1 MNEREIHYLC
11 GLPRSGNTILSTILN
26 QNPDI
31 AATPNSVITEIFK
44 DLHNL
49 KNSDVFKNYPDHK
62 SYDNVIKAVIPEYY
76 KDWKE
81 PIIIDRGPWG
91 APNNLKFLKHYVNP
105 KPKIIVLVRDVLEV
119 LASFIEW
126 ADKNYDAF
134 INKLGTND
142 TEKKCDLLMNPD
154 GLIIKELIAIKH
166 LVDHHPGTYKLVDYN
181 DLVKNPEKI
190 IKEIYKFYGIKP
202 FKHNFKSLKQ
212 FEVNGMSYDDKVVGA
227 NLHTIKT
234 RGINKTKRDIKKI
247 LPKSIIKKYANLNVW
262 LPSKE
267 S

>member
-1 MNEREIHYLC
+1 
-11 GLPRSGNTILSTILN
+11 
-26 QNPDI
+26 
-31 AATPNSVITEIFK
+31 
-44 DLHNL
+44 
-49 KNSDVFKNYPDHK
+49 
-62 SYDNVIKAVIPEYY
+62 
-76 KDWKE
+76 
-81 PIIIDRGPWG
+81 
-91 APNNLKFLKHYVNP
+91 
-105 KPKIIVLVRDVLEV
+105 
-119 LASFIEW
+119 
-126 ADKNYDAF
+126 
-134 INKLGTND
+134 
-142 TEKKCDLLMNPD
+142 MNPD
-154 GLIIKELIAIKH
+154 GLIVKELIAIKH

>member
-1 MNEREIHYLC
+1 MSRKVIHYLC
-11 GLPRSGNTILSTILN
+11 GLPRAGNTILSTILN

-31 AATPNSVITEIFK
+31 AATANSVITEIFR
-44 DLHNL
+44 DLYNL
-49 KNSDVFKNYPDHK
+49 KHSDVFQNYPDHK

-76 KDWKE
+76 KNWKE
-81 PIIIDRGPWG
+81 TIIIDRGPWG

-105 KPKIIVLVRDVLEV
+105 KPKIVVLVRDVLEV

-134 INKLGTND
+134 PNRYGTMD
-142 TEKKCDLLMNPD
+142 TEKRCELLMNPD
-154 GLIIKELIAIKH
+154 GLIVKELIAIKH

-190 IKEIYKFYGIKP
+190 IKEIYQFYEIKP
-202 FKHNFKSLKQ
+202 FKHNLKTFKQ
-212 FEVNGMSYDDKVVGA
+212 FEVNGMSYDDKAVGS

-234 RGINKTKRDIKKI
+234 KGISKTKRNINKV
-247 LPKSIIKKYANLNVW
+247 LPKSIIEKYANLNVW

>member
-1 MNEREIHYLC
+1 MNKKVIHYLC

-31 AATPNSVITEIFK
+31 AATANSVITEIFK
-44 DLHNL
+44 DLNSL
-49 KNSDVFKNYPDHK
+49 KNSDVFQNYPDHK

-81 PIIIDRGPWG
+81 SIIIDRGPWG
-91 APNNLKFLKHYVNP
+91 APNNLKFLKHYINP
-105 KPKIIVLVRDVLEV
+105 KPKIVVLVRDVLEV

-134 INKLGTND
+134 PNRAGTMD
-142 TEKKCDLLMNPD
+142 TEKRCDLLMNQD
-154 GLIIKELIAIKH
+154 GLIVKELIAIKH

-190 IKEIYKFYGIKP
+190 IKEIYEFYEIKS
-202 FKHNFKSLKQ
+202 FKHNLKNFKQ
-212 FEVNGMSYDDKVVGA
+212 FKVNGMSYDDKVVGA

-234 RGINKTKRDIKKI
+234 KGINKTKRNINKV
-247 LPKSIIKKYANLNVW
+247 LPKSIIKKYGNLNVW
-262 LPSKE
+262 TN
-267 S
+267 

>member
-1 MNEREIHYLC
+1 VSRKVIHYLC
-11 GLPRSGNTILSTILN
+11 GLPRAGNTILSTILN
-26 QNPDI
+26 QNPEI
-31 AATPNSVITEIFK
+31 AATANSIITEIFK
-44 DLHNL
+44 DLNNL
-49 KNSDVFKNYPDHK
+49 KHLDIFQNYPDYK

-76 KDWKE
+76 KNWKE
-81 PIIIDRGPWG
+81 TIIIDRGPWG

-105 KPKIIVLVRDVLEV
+105 KPKIVVLVRDVLEV

-134 INKLGTND
+134 PNRYGTMD
-142 TEKKCDLLMNPD
+142 TEKRCDLLMNQD
-154 GLIIKELIAIKH
+154 GLIVKELIAIKH

-190 IKEIYKFYGIKP
+190 IKGIYEFYEIKP
-202 FKHNFKSLKQ
+202 FKHNLKTFKQ
-212 FEVNGMSYDDKVVGA
+212 FEVNGMSYDDKAVGS

-234 RGINKTKRDIKKI
+234 KGISKTKRNINKV
-247 LPKSIIKKYANLNVW
+247 LPKSIIEKYGNLNVW

-267 S
+267 F

>member
-1 MNEREIHYLC
+1 VNKKVIHYLC

-49 KNSDVFKNYPDHK
+49 KNSDVFQNYPNHK

-81 PIIIDRGPWG
+81 SIIIDRGPWG

-105 KPKIIVLVRDVLEV
+105 KPKIVVLVRDVLEV

-134 INKLGTND
+134 PNRAGTMD
-142 TEKKCDLLMNPD
+142 TEKRCDLLMNQD
-154 GLIIKELIAIKH
+154 GLIVKELIAIKH

-190 IKEIYKFYGIKP
+190 IKEIYEFYEIKS
-202 FKHNFKSLKQ
+202 FKHNLKNFKQ
-212 FEVNGMSYDDKVVGA
+212 FKVNGMSYDDEVVGA

-234 RGINKTKRDIKKI
+234 KGINKTKRNINKV
-247 LPKSIIKKYANLNVW
+247 LPKSIIKKYGNLNVW
-262 LPSKE
+262 TN
-267 S
+267 

>member
-1 MNEREIHYLC
+1 MSKKVIHYLC
-11 GLPRSGNTILSTILN
+11 GLPRAGNTILSTILN

-31 AATPNSVITEIFK
+31 AATANSVITEIFR
-44 DLHNL
+44 NL
-49 KNSDVFKNYPDHK
+49 NNSKHSDVFQNYPDHK

-91 APNNLKFLKHYVNP
+91 APNNLKFLKYYVNP

-134 INKLGTND
+134 PNRAGTMD
-142 TEKKCDLLMNPD
+142 TEKRCELLMNQD
-154 GLIIKELIAIKH
+154 GLIVKELIAIKH
-166 LVDHHPGTYKLVDYN
+166 LVDHHPGAYKLVDYN

-190 IKEIYKFYGIKP
+190 IKEIYKFYDIKP
-202 FKHNFKSLKQ
+202 FKHNFKNFKQ
-212 FEVNGMSYDDKVVGA
+212 FEVNGMGYNDKAVGA
-227 NLHTIKT
+227 NLHTIK
-234 RGINKTKRDIKKI
+234 IKKISKTKRNINKI
-247 LPKSIIKKYANLNVW
+247 LPKSIIEKYSNLNVW

>member
-1 MNEREIHYLC
+1 VSKKVIHYLC
-11 GLPRSGNTILSTILN
+11 GLPRAGNTILSTILN

-31 AATPNSVITEIFK
+31 AATPNSIITEIFK
-44 DLHNL
+44 DLNNIKH
-49 KNSDVFKNYPDHK
+49 SDVFQNYPDHK

-91 APNNLKFLKHYVNP
+91 APYNLKFLKHYVNP
-105 KPKIIVLVRDVLEV
+105 KPKIVILVRDVLEV

-134 INKLGTND
+134 PNKHGTMD
-142 TEKKCDLLMNPD
+142 TEKRCELLMKTD
-154 GLIIKELIAIKH
+154 GLIVKELIAIKH
-166 LVDHHPGTYKLVDYN
+166 LIDHHPSTYKLVDYN
-181 DLVKNPEKI
+181 NLVKNPKKI
-190 IKEIYKFYGIKP
+190 IEEIYKFYGIKS
-202 FKHNFKSLKQ
+202 FKHNFKSFKQ
-212 FEVNGMSYDDKVVGA
+212 FKVNGMGYDDKIVGT

-234 RGINKTKRDIKKI
+234 TGINKTKRDIKKI
-247 LPKSIIKKYANLNVW
+247 LPESVIKKYNNLNVW

>member
-1 MNEREIHYLC
+1 VNKKVIHYLC

-26 QNPDI
+26 QNPNI
-31 AATPNSVITEIFK
+31 AATANSVITEIFK

-49 KNSDVFKNYPDHK
+49 KNSDVFQNYPNHK

-81 PIIIDRGPWG
+81 SIIIDRGPWG

-105 KPKIIVLVRDVLEV
+105 KPKIVVLVRDVLEV

-134 INKLGTND
+134 PNRAGTMD
-142 TEKKCDLLMNPD
+142 TEKRCDLLMNQD
-154 GLIIKELIAIKH
+154 GLIVKELIAIKH

-190 IKEIYKFYGIKP
+190 IKEIYEFYEIKS
-202 FKHNFKSLKQ
+202 FKHNLKNFKQ
-212 FEVNGMSYDDKVVGA
+212 FKVNGMSYDDEVVGA

-234 RGINKTKRDIKKI
+234 KGINKTKRNINKV
-247 LPKSIIKKYANLNVW
+247 LPKSIIKKYGNLNVW
-262 LPSKE
+262 TN
-267 S
+267 

>member
-1 MNEREIHYLC
+1 VSKKVIHYLC
-11 GLPRSGNTILSTILN
+11 GLPRAGNTILSTILN
-26 QNPDI
+26 QNPNI
-31 AATPNSVITEIFK
+31 AATANSVITEIFK

-49 KNSDVFKNYPDHK
+49 KNSDVFQNYPNHK

-81 PIIIDRGPWG
+81 SIIIDRGPWG
-91 APNNLKFLKHYVNP
+91 APNNLKFLKHYINP
-105 KPKIIVLVRDVLEV
+105 KPKIVVLVRDVLEV

-134 INKLGTND
+134 PNRAGTMD
-142 TEKKCDLLMNPD
+142 TEKRCELLMNHD
-154 GLIIKELIAIKH
+154 GLIINELIAIKH

-190 IKEIYKFYGIKP
+190 IKEIYEFYEIKS
-202 FKHNFKSLKQ
+202 FKHNFKTFKQ
-212 FEVNGMSYDDKVVGA
+212 FKVNGMSYNDKAVGA

-234 RGINKTKRDIKKI
+234 KGISKTKRDIKKI
-247 LPKSIIKKYANLNVW
+247 LPKSIIEKYGNLNVW
-262 LPSKE
+262 TN
-267 S
+267 

>member
-1 MNEREIHYLC
+1 VNKKVIHYLC

-26 QNPDI
+26 QNPEI
-31 AATPNSVITEIFK
+31 AATPNSIITEIFK

-49 KNSDVFKNYPDHK
+49 KHSDVFQNYPNHK

-81 PIIIDRGPWG
+81 LIIIDRGPWG
-91 APNNLKFLKHYVNP
+91 APNNLKFLKHYINP
-105 KPKIIVLVRDVLEV
+105 KPKIVVLVRDVLEV

-134 INKLGTND
+134 PNRAGTMD
-142 TEKKCDLLMNPD
+142 TEKRCDLLMNQD
-154 GLIIKELIAIKH
+154 GLIVKELIAIKH

-190 IKEIYKFYGIKP
+190 IKEIYEFYEIKS
-202 FKHNFKSLKQ
+202 FKHNLKNFKQ
-212 FEVNGMSYDDKVVGA
+212 FKVNGMSYDDEVVGA

-234 RGINKTKRDIKKI
+234 KGISKTKRNINKI
-247 LPKSIIKKYANLNVW
+247 LPKSIIKKYGNLNVW
-262 LPSKE
+262 TN
-267 S
+267 

>member
-1 MNEREIHYLC
+1 MSRKVIHYLC
-11 GLPRSGNTILSTILN
+11 GLPRAGNTILSTILN

-31 AATPNSVITEIFK
+31 AATPNSIITEIFR
-44 DLHNL
+44 DLYNL
-49 KNSDVFKNYPDHK
+49 KHSDVFQNYPDHK

-105 KPKIIVLVRDVLEV
+105 KPKIVVLVRDVLEV

-134 INKLGTND
+134 PNRYGTMD
-142 TEKKCDLLMNPD
+142 TEKRCELLMNQD
-154 GLIIKELIAIKH
+154 GLIVKELIAIKH

-181 DLVKNPEKI
+181 ELVKNPEKI
-190 IKEIYKFYGIKP
+190 IKEIYEFYEIKP
-202 FKHNFKSLKQ
+202 FKHNLKTFKQ
-212 FEVNGMSYDDKVVGA
+212 FKVNGMSYDDKAVGA

-234 RGINKTKRDIKKI
+234 KGISKTKRNINKI
-247 LPKSIIKKYANLNVW
+247 LPKSIIEKYGNLNVW

-267 S
+267 F